1 MLHFTGR
8 FDMVNHGSVLVAEA
22 IRLESP
28 VTSKCAEDWCNVFII
43 YGMLRHPTGCPCACF
58 VWWWF
63 YGATHCN
70 ESCLQLLSFEKEID
84 RISVVRFRLH
94 AGTSS
99 DPFLSEV
106 FTSRL
111 LNAMTARRLKWYVG
125 DTPWRGFINITYN
138 LRTPGIYSF
147 AVQWIMDGSSEEKWP
162 IENWATTSIG
172 M

>member
-1 MLHFTGR
+1 MLAFGG
-8 FDMVNHGSVLVAEA
+8 VILVSR
-22 IRLESP
+22 RL
-28 VTSKCAEDWCNVFII
+28 VRCLHHLQHCL
-43 YGMLRHPTGCPCACF
+43 LRHPTGCPCACF

-70 ESCLQLLSFEKEID
+70 ESRLQLLSCEKEID
-84 RISVVRFRLH
+84 LTCTSVVRFRLH

-111 LNAMTARRLKWYVG
+111 LNAMTPRRLKWYVG
-125 DTPWRGFINITYN
+125 DTPWRGFQNPIIYN
-138 LRTPGIYSF
+138 LWTPGNYIF
-147 AVQWIMDGSSEEKWP
+147 FFCPMDNGWIKCRKVWP
-162 IENWATTSIG
+162 IKKWGDDING